1 MNGFMILYIVTVAI
15 LLYLW
20 TITQSQSNNT
30 FEKMKEGF
38 NIFKDALKTHTELDK
53 EVEKRVSELEKKVE
67 ALEKNPMLGY
77 LSPFTVVK
85 AGIEARA
92 KMEQKVNEERTEFS
106 KAKPT
111 TMIQIGTFQTTTNDT
126 NDKEPNIPGLVT
138 NANPDNKP
146 TPDHITIGEIADRYN
161 ETPDHKTHGD
171 PQNEN

>member
-15 LLYLW
+15 VLYLW
-20 TITQSQSNNT
+20 AITQSQSNNT

-38 NIFKDALKTHTELDK
+38 NLFKDALKTHTELDK
-53 EVEKRVSELEKKVE
+53 KVEERVSKLEKKVE
-67 ALEKNPMLGY
+67 ALEKKQVLGY
-77 LSPFTVVK
+77 LSPFTIVQD
-85 AGIEARA
+85 IEAKRE
-92 KMEQKVNEERTEFS
+92 MERKINAERIEFS
-106 KAKPT
+106 KPKPT

-138 NANPDNKP
+138 NANPGNKP

-171 PQNEN
+171 PMK